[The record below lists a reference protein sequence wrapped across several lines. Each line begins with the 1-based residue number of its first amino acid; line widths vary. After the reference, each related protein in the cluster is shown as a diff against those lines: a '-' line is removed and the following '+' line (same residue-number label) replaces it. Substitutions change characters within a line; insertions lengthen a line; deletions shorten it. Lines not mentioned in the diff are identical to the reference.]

1 MINAICLITI
11 IPKEE
16 LLEFYDKIKN
26 YDIFVIVDNNDYD
39 LSNLKLKFP
48 NFNFVQIDNNECID
62 NGFQNTHLISYCKNV
77 IGWDKVIY
85 KMCQE
90 KNNYRYMWFVEDDV
104 FIPHE
109 KTLLDIDYNKKYESI
124 DLIANTD
131 YTEGKYYE
139 WLWPRIVDTIKF
151 EKPYYCGMMCAI
163 RVTKNLLEKIEDYA
177 RTHKT
182 LFFLEAFFP
191 TMVKHYGLNCLHID
205 EIKTITYCAEFDDK
219 NIQSSNLYHP
229 MKNIERHSKLRELLY
244 LSSSFR

>member
-1 MINAICLITI
+1 MKNAISLITT
-11 IPKEE
+11 IPNEE
-16 LLEFYDKIKN
+16 LLEFYNKIKN
-26 YDIFVIVDNNDYD
+26 YDIFIIVDDNNFD
-39 LSNLKLKFP
+39 LTNLRNKFP
-48 NFNFVQIDNNECID
+48 KFTFVQIDNNECIQQ
-62 NGFQNTHLISYCKNV
+62 GFQNTHLITYGKNV

-90 KNNYRYMWFVEDDV
+90 KNNYKYIWIIEYDV

-109 KTLLDIDYNKKYESI
+109 YTLINIDNNLKYESI

-139 WLWPRIVDTIKF
+139 WLWPRIMDTIQF

-177 RTHKT
+177 GMHKT

-191 TMVKHYGLNCLHID
+191 SIVKHYGLNTLHID
-205 EIKTITYCAEFDDK
+205 EIKTITYCAEFNDEDIK
-219 NIQSSNLYHP
+219 LPNLYHP
-229 MKNIERHSKLRELLY
+229 IKNIERHRKLRELLY
-244 LSSSFR
+244 LSSSPS

>member
-1 MINAICLITI
+1 MKNAICLITI
-11 IPKEE
+11 IPNEE
-16 LLEFYDKIKN
+16 LLNFYDKIKN

-39 LSNLKLKFP
+39 LSNLKSKFP
-48 NFNFVQIDNNECID
+48 KFTFVQIHNNECIEH
-62 NGFQNTHLISYCKNV
+62 GFQNTHLITYGKNV

-85 KMCQE
+85 KMCLE

-109 KTLLDIDYNKKYESI
+109 KTLLDIDYNKKYEQI

-139 WLWPRIVDTIKF
+139 WLWPQIVDTIKF
-151 EKPYYCGMMCAI
+151 DKPYYCGMMCAI

-177 RTHKT
+177 REHKT
-182 LFFLEAFFP
+182 LFFLESFFP
-191 TMVKHYGLNCLHID
+191 SIVKHYGLNCLHID
-205 EIKTITYCAEFDDK
+205 EIKTITYSYEFDDK

-229 MKNIERHSKLRELLY
+229 IKNIERHSKIRELLY